1 MTSTTFAAPAPA
13 PGPATSPPAGTTTRR
28 RYAVVG
34 AGHRARL
41 YVDAMTGEHADVAEL
56 VALCDTNPHRLA
68 FHADRARTDGG
79 TEPARYA
86 AHDVDRMLDETR
98 PDVVVVTSPDR
109 THAAHVAAALH
120 HGADVV
126 VEKPLTIDAE
136 GMYTILDAA
145 RSSGRDVTVAHNYRY
160 AEQNAA
166 MRQVVAEGRVGDVVS
181 VHFEWLVDT
190 AHGADYFRRW
200 HRDKAASGG
209 LLVHKASH
217 HFDLVNWWTQDV
229 PESVYARGGLRF
241 YGEAAGD
248 GGSRYALDL
257 TADPELRAL
266 YHDAAHADG
275 YRRDQD
281 PFGAGA
287 TIEDTLSVLV
297 GYRSGASMTYSLTAH
312 SPWEGYRVAING
324 TRGRAELDI
333 VERCHS
339 TAGLPAADGAAAD
352 GGTPADGGTSR
363 CCEVRRTGGRLVV
376 QEHWGHAVEVPF
388 GGPAGHR
395 EGDAAMLRDVLR
407 GHLPPS
413 AGGVAGDPLDRR
425 AGVRDG
431 LRSVAVGVAGNRSL
445 ATGQVVPVAS
455 LGIPL

>member
-1 MTSTTFAAPAPA
+1 MTSATFAATAG
-13 PGPATSPPAGTTTRR
+13 PGPAAGTAAPPDESPTARR
-28 RYAVVG
+28 RYAVIG
-34 AGHRARL
+34 TGHRARL
-41 YVDAMTGEHADVAEL
+41 YVDAMTDAHADVAEL

-68 FHADRARTDGG
+68 FHTDRARAGG
-79 TEPARYA
+79 AAPARYA
-86 AHDVDRMLDETR
+86 AQDVDRMLDDVR

-145 RSSGRDVTVAHNYRY
+145 RSSGREVTVAHNYRY
-160 AEQNAA
+160 APQNAA
-166 MRQVVAEGRVGDVVS
+166 LRQVVAEGRVGDVVS

-200 HRDKAASGG
+200 HRDKSASGG

-229 PESVYARGGLRF
+229 PESVYVRGGLCF

-257 TADPELRAL
+257 TTDPELRAL

-281 PFGAGA
+281 PFGPGA

-297 GYRSGASMTYSLTAH
+297 GYRSGASMTYALTAH

-324 TRGRAELDI
+324 TRGRAELDV
-333 VERCHS
+333 VERCHT
-339 TAGLPAADGAAAD
+339 TAGLPGTRHDD
-352 GGTPADGGTSR
+352 GTPADDGTSP
-363 CCEVRRTGGRLVV
+363 CCAARRAGGRLVV
-376 QEHWGHAVEVPF
+376 QQHWGRAVEVPLA
-388 GGPAGHR
+388 GSAGHV
-395 EGDAAMLRDVLR
+395 EGDEAMLRDVLR

-413 AGGVAGDPLDRR
+413 AGGPADDPLERR

-445 ATGQVVPVAS
+445 ATGQVVPMAS
-455 LGIPL
+455 LGISL

>member
-1 MTSTTFAAPAPA
+1 MTSATFAAPATEPST
-13 PGPATSPPAGTTTRR
+13 GSDGTTRR

-34 AGHRARL
+34 TGHRARL
-41 YVDAMTGEHADVAEL
+41 YVDAMAGEHADVAEL
-56 VALCDTNPHRLA
+56 AALCDTNPTRLA
-68 FHADRARTDGG
+68 FHAERARRTGAG
-79 TEPARYA
+79 APAAYD
-86 AHDVDRMLDETR
+86 AHDVDRMLDEVR

-109 THAAHVAAALH
+109 THAAHVATALH
-120 HGADVV
+120 HGADVI

-136 GMYTILDAA
+136 GMYTILAA
-145 RSSGRDVTVAHNYRY
+145 TRSSGRHLTVAHNYRY
-160 AEQNAA
+160 AAHNAA
-166 MRQVVAEGRVGDVVS
+166 LRQVVADGRVGDVVS

-248 GGSRYALDL
+248 GGARYALDL
-257 TADPELRAL
+257 AADPELRSL
-266 YHDAAHADG
+266 YLDAAHTDG

-281 PFGAGA
+281 PFGPGA

-324 TRGRAELDI
+324 TRGRVELDV

-339 TAGLPAADGAAAD
+339 TEGLPGARTDD
-352 GGTPADGGTSR
+352 GGASG
-363 CCEVRRTGGRLVV
+363 CCDVRRRGGRLVL
-376 QEHWGHAVEVPF
+376 QEHWGQAVEVPLDEATGHA
-388 GGPAGHR
+388 GG
-395 EGDAAMLRDVLR
+395 DVAMLRDVLR
-407 GHLPPS
+407 DHLPAS
-413 AGGVAGDPLDRR
+413 AGGPATDPLARR
-425 AGVRDG
+425 AGLEDG
-431 LRSVAVGVAGNRSL
+431 LRAVAVGVAGNRSL
-445 ATGQVVPVAS
+445 VTGQVVPVAS
-455 LGIPL
+455 LGVEL